1 MFIAHVPEAEA
12 SGAVADIY
20 EEERK
25 SWGYLPNYARLFSH
39 RPQVLEGWGRLI
51 GSIRAG
57 MDRRLY
63 ELATLAAA
71 TTIRSS
77 YCSLAHGKFL
87 TAFYQPDQ
95 VAELAI
101 DRTVLPP
108 AEQELMAFAAKVA
121 RDASAIT
128 LDDVDRLRAVGF
140 SDTDVFDIAAAAAA
154 RCFFAKLLDALG
166 AAPDAE
172 LTELG
177 PEMCDALTVGRAI
190 AAG

>member
-1 MFIAHVPEAEA
+1 MFISRVPEAEA
-12 SGAVADIY
+12 DGAVAEVF
-20 EEERK
+20 EEERQF
-25 SWGYLPNYARLFSH
+25 WGYLPNYAGAFSH
-39 RPQVLEGWGRLI
+39 RPQVLEGWRKLN
-51 GSIRAG
+51 GSIKAG

-71 TTIRSS
+71 ITVGSS

-95 VAELAI
+95 VAELAA

-108 AEQELMAFAAKVA
+108 AEQALMAFAAKVA

-128 LDDVDRLRAVGF
+128 QEDVDRLRAAGF
-140 SDTDVFDIAAAAAA
+140 SDMDVFDIAAAAAA

-166 AAPDAE
+166 AEPDAQ
-172 LTELG
+172 LAELG
-177 PEMCDALTVGRAI
+177 PEMCEALTVGRAI
-190 AAG
+190 ASR